1 MKIVRRL
8 CAIALSLLL
17 TGAAAVC
24 AGEAEDRALAARV
37 KDALGSDAN
46 LNNLFMQPEAADGTV
61 TLTGRAVSPENRE
74 LAEKIARGV
83 KGVRNVENKLT
94 VKPLDTDDIATL
106 SAMKQRAVISQQFS
120 RNPPPESA
128 AASPQYFSDQKNY
141 YRNLDKMS
149 LHMDK
154 NIYDNISDR
163 DIKTQVEIAVRQ
175 APTIG
180 RTNNITVMVQSGRV
194 TLIGTVDCYQDH
206 YMITDVAARVPGV
219 VSVDNE
225 TYLSR

>member
-1 MKIVRRL
+1 MKAVRRL
-8 CAIALSLLL
+8 RTIVLILSFFASAPL
-17 TGAAAVC
+17 C

-37 KDALGSDAN
+37 TDALGSDAT
-46 LNNLFMQPEAADGTV
+46 LNNLFMKPEAADGTV
-61 TLTGRAVSPENRE
+61 TLTGRAVSPENRS
-74 LAEKIARGV
+74 LAEKIARSV
-83 KGVRNVENKLT
+83 KGVRKVENNLT
-94 VKPLDTDDIATL
+94 VKPLDTDDIESL
-106 SAMKQRAVISQQFS
+106 NAMRQRASISQQFS
-120 RNPPPESA
+120 RKPPTEPA
-128 AASPQYFSDQKNY
+128 DGAPHYFSDQKNY

-149 LHMDK
+149 MHMDK
-154 NIYDNISDR
+154 NIYDNVSDR
-163 DIKTQVEIAVRQ
+163 EIKTQVEMAVRQ

-206 YMITDVAARVPGV
+206 YLITDVAARVPGV